1 MPKLVTTP
9 QQTLPEIAHS
19 VTTSDKR
26 FTIHWPLTKPGARAI
41 TVRATGASR
50 LSALQHRINDL
61 LNRGHGVI
69 CPLSGKLIRIYWRGL
84 HHSQISTLRRLMD
97 KSDKLGV
104 TYLHV
109 EFFSARRDGD
119 LAKLELWG
127 LAEHLRAES
136 RLEQEAAKGKW
147 RITQRGRQFL
157 SGQIRIPRQVA
168 VLLGER
174 LGYVDEA
181 DTIHVDEVA
190 DTFSK
195 DALLDGAD
203 GKPEAEPEAACH

>member
-1 MPKLVTTP
+1 MDTAPTT
-9 QQTLPEIAHS
+9 QQTISGTHR
-19 VTTSDKR
+19 VTTSDQR
-26 FTIHWPLTKPGARAI
+26 FTIRWPLTKPNPRPV

-61 LNRGHGVI
+61 LNRGFGVI

-84 HHSQISTLRRLMD
+84 HHSQVSTLRRLME

-127 LAEHLRAES
+127 LAEHLKAES
-136 RLEQEAAKGKW
+136 RLEAEAAKGKW
-147 RITQRGRQFL
+147 RITPRGRQFL
-157 SGQIRIPRQVA
+157 AGTIRIPRQVA
-168 VLLGER
+168 VLLGAR
-174 LGYVDEA
+174 LGYVDES
-181 DTIHVDEVA
+181 DTMSVDEVQQ
-190 DTFSK
+190 TFDK
-195 DALLDGAD
+195 DALAEGAD
-203 GKPEAEPEAACH
+203 GKATELEPEAACR